1 MPDNKP
7 KIVNLRG
14 VAQGLPTTPDVPTPN
29 SAFGGEPNNNM
40 SFDDIWRAGL
50 SAPKELGV
58 AQIPLSSIYKGN
70 RYKETLPGTD
80 YEEMAAQQQ
89 SGLSK
94 LGNATAKFAGVAGT
108 SFVSGTVGLVA
119 GIGTA
124 VRDQRWAGLIDN
136 DVTRGMDD
144 IMKNLEDKLPNY
156 YTHQEQD
163 ASWYSPDNILTVNF
177 WSDKVL
183 KNLGY
188 SVGALAGGVAWGS
201 VLRGIGLTSK
211 LVQAGKGLQAAT
223 AIEEAMSVAPK
234 LGKYAAFENTL
245 NSLAQQYVKSPVSSV
260 LKNSDRILTSAM
272 GTFGEASME
281 GLQGMNKFRNNAI
294 QEYKSVYGVDPTG
307 EELNYI
313 NQQADKLG
321 MHIWGA
327 NSLLLTATNYIQLPK
342 ILGSSRKADK
352 ALINKIE
359 QETLGGGFVQ
369 NVPKTAF
376 GRITKGVGSTMKSL
390 ATGKATVLFAP
401 SEAFEEGMQSAIQTG
416 VTNYFERAYKNRNSS
431 KKILTDINGSWG
443 NILTEG
449 IAETLTSKEGLE
461 SILIGGLSG
470 GIQQAGFIGTYKDE
484 QGKTKVG
491 FGKSGL
497 IAEQGLFGSG
507 GERQANTEAALT
519 ALNKSNIDKALKDQ
533 VKFMGI
539 GIGSQKLRQQAIAN
553 NDLLSEKDYERDFAL
568 SYVMPRA
575 KYGKIESVNEELDY
589 YKNQAMDADGF
600 RQLATSG
607 IVNEN
612 ESRED
617 FIQRIDNL
625 QSVAKNVDNLYS
637 KLNDK
642 YGDKIVDGQRVYS
655 DDVIDRLVYAASKI
669 KDYDSRI
676 PGINGSL
683 LENNIITQDIIKDV
697 LEDDS
702 VDVDSYKAA
711 LSTIANMD
719 VDNDTKQDLIQ
730 DLNDLAE
737 ISVRRKA
744 FINEYNDILAKPEN
758 YKDELIEDTPDDEPE
773 QLLLTEGRGVNPDGS
788 PIEGGEEGTVPSIS
802 ITTKSGIRN
811 IKLNKEYFLGRI
823 VEYDAKGKEVYRAPM
838 ITVIGENEDGTIKIR
853 TSNGKIRDIS
863 KEEFEDYNLV
873 EVEKAQSNKKL
884 NYYMKHWNTVFEHY
898 GRKNKD
904 GSPAKG
910 RLEYNDKDR
919 TLTLVYTRDGKV
931 KREEITGDQVDD
943 ALAKKKGYKHPLI
956 KAVGELTAEQVKAEE
971 EFNEDA
977 KTDSRVTEKRQERL
991 KILSELFDDLSK
1003 RQDSTKSLI
1012 EQKQKSFEAIS
1023 EELSEL
1029 QKEIEQ
1035 NAQVDNRSK
1044 KAIRFKKVTKKAL
1057 DNAMK
1062 LSRMQTQLEEEVQK
1076 LQSDLQEIE
1085 YNMEYVAD
1093 VASNIDEYSTNFY
1106 EFKDELEN
1114 ELLDLE
1120 ILQEK
1125 TAKQISF
1132 ISKLIDEVQRAID
1145 SAISMLSGLI
1155 QDFENRYP
1163 NVPRLMGQ
1171 DWVDFLKDNPNFLK
1185 LKPNYREELQNLEDI
1200 VSVMEDGDIA
1210 PNEKRIEDLKEHI
1223 DIMVGQLKD
1232 LNSEITAKGLIL
1244 DKFEQVAQKYKQ
1256 QKAQEDFLK
1265 NNQRLTQQLFATMTT
1280 DVQNFFGTKPYE
1292 PVSKKNEYDVV
1303 GGSRPAA
1310 DDNIPHQARANYFGN
1325 KFHTFTNKNQLKA
1338 MIVTADTEDQ
1348 IIPGLTDDFLKDIA
1362 EGTRKDIARKEIIY
1376 MVMVQ
1381 DNGNGTHSIVG
1392 QDGKPLAEGAN
1403 KINNAIYQVF
1413 PAETLTGE
1421 YDGKKQSMFRE
1432 GTPENIVTSFT
1443 QQYKQWR
1450 QGQLSQKVL
1459 GEPQAFTPSFGSPK
1473 LITYKDQAGND
1484 VVDKTSRTSAQAA
1497 GLVTNSTLR
1506 KEPVIEV
1513 AVTNDTIKE
1522 GSVAFNTP
1530 KGRVFLK
1537 IPGVGMAKLF
1547 NKKFNDKEAKTIY
1560 DVMLQVSKNILE
1572 DGELKTRSNELFEW
1586 LKSTIYWGI
1595 AHYPDG
1601 KRKPFGYNNVWF
1613 EAVDE
1618 GGKSVT
1624 KLFITGLTKD
1634 SKQMFN
1640 FTPSELENPS
1650 TRAEIIG
1657 LLKQLYNNT
1666 NNSKLKGDSF
1676 NNPYFEITGIDK
1688 QGNPIYQ
1695 KWPNYQ
1701 TYLLS
1706 DKAPNE
1712 NGELTIDRGR
1722 EIPLA
1727 TQYRPVTE
1735 SNPVNRTGI
1744 YFTLDSTVDDYIKPT
1759 APVVMQQPVQ
1769 QPVQKAAPVAQ
1780 QAQPAQPVASPVPAP
1795 TQPTVQPSPT
1805 TYNLKDEG
1813 AENVRVFARGAG
1825 PVKFKANLQGIVDF
1839 LKTVPNYLELL
1850 KDNVQL
1856 PANVIQSLK
1865 AQKLID
1871 ITDPSNED
1879 AIFSIKGDLLNSA
1892 IDRGLPASETTDAV
1906 LFPKAVGIVIQT
1918 IFKDIV
1924 PQITNKLVPVQPAIQ
1939 DSVPAAPVQ
1948 AAPVSDLNA
1957 KYDEEL
1963 TDLQGAQEVEDDSED
1978 FNSPSTGRSD
1988 ETFRLKLVQEAE
2000 EFQQEDWSKVEKDFA
2015 KMLPNVPFYRVKNMI
2030 QATNGRQ
2037 AWGMLHNGA
2046 VYVYEN
2052 AEVGTAYHEVF
2063 EAVWKMF
2070 AGPAEKQLI
2079 IDEFRNR
2086 EGSYQDR
2093 FTGELIE
2100 YKNATNQQI
2109 KEELA
2114 EQFRD
2119 AVLQDKLGKPVASKG
2134 LIGRL
2139 FSELIEF
2146 IKSFFTGKNAQN
2158 NTQELFNKIG
2168 DGYFAKYNPYES
2180 KLSYAKVG
2188 VIDIDD
2194 IAADETSEFRL
2205 EKIPSAQTHDIIQHM
2220 TYSTLSNIVENKGNV
2235 FNVQKENK
2243 QELYTRLRK
2252 EVLNL
2257 LKFKKELL
2265 EQSIAKGDLDV
2276 ATATRDI
2283 NNLGT
2288 LFEDIK
2294 SEWGDIVEKHQEH
2307 LKTFSIEFD
2316 ENDEVNLNDEDAS
2329 GKSDWQD
2336 ARKIDSFRKANSV
2349 IKLLLATLPK
2359 MEYNN
2364 NYANPIPQRS
2374 SIGGIILM
2382 PADQVYA
2389 TIVDALHSSVN
2400 IDDMFERL
2408 RVLAKG
2414 NSNYAKLYT
2423 RITNSP
2429 LGEAINFSNLEDYN
2443 LQLMSAFWKAVK
2455 KQNADVVTVFV
2466 LPSGEV
2472 VVSDSTLTTAA
2483 KQAAREMMGS
2493 ISERIRGDKSPYI
2506 AYNRT
2511 TLKYNP
2517 TPMLT
2522 NRRLNPS
2529 DMSSYVTFLNNVGI
2543 NFKVAD
2549 LESKTKLTPDK
2560 RKMFTEAVEGLR
2572 DSLIDVKDISSITS
2586 KTLDIDG
2593 RLFELG
2599 LVKASLEDTSFE
2611 TTYFNINGE
2620 RTQSYVGVSAIS
2632 TLHDVLSK
2640 LNNINDLNDVGRG
2653 YSSFK
2658 YLLTDVFTKDSSVML
2673 QRMFD
2678 IGQDGDGGR
2687 KKNTEEFMKPVF
2699 IDGTID
2705 QETGKKKESS
2715 KLTFKQ
2721 RLVQEINLNLDG
2733 IYLNLVPGD
2742 ASIEHA
2748 IKMHNSISPF
2758 VTEASFSSGDYL
2770 DIFKNYFISE
2780 VLLSRDGR
2788 PVVGNKNSQDLR
2800 FFKAILGNTLHDK
2813 IMKGSLKKTP
2823 QEMYEN
2829 NKNEINAAV
2838 KQFIEKEAKETEG
2851 LLKNFGVVTSTKE
2864 EGLTAKGLSLNQKG
2878 LTQDILSKKLKMLS
2892 VNYMIA
2898 NIEMHKLL
2906 YSDPYQYSDELK
2918 RIKNFN
2924 SPRQALVFGST
2935 RINVAFNEKYNRDY
2949 DSEDIGYT
2957 DMTKDFFKSTVI
2969 SDVFSTN
2976 DLPGYDEPYEET
2988 DGGGYISLKAY
2999 RVFALRS
3006 GEWNSSKEKQFRYD
3020 IAYEKFAK
3028 GIELSNEEKKFE
3040 IKKITDKD
3048 GNVRIVGKNPNIAS
3062 IYTPI
3067 KPIVSGSKADGKN
3080 YNDVVLDKFAL
3091 VPFSYRILHE
3101 LNPDSNAMKFYE
3113 KMASEKVDYAVYKSG
3128 RKVGAGITTPLYN
3141 AKGEFNTAPFA
3152 EINNIP
3158 FYIMGVQSEVPSKDT
3173 PSVTQGS
3180 QITKLVTMDFMEAG
3194 VPIDFDANNK
3204 DFNGRFAKWES
3215 ITDENER
3222 MKVSEVYRMI
3232 KNNQDL
3238 LQRKTEEGFNS
3249 LLKKLDIKKT
3259 KEGFVISDPK
3269 KLVDVLK
3276 DEILKREV
3284 NDNITAAL
3292 NGFEKGNVVL
3302 EATPAYQQIRN
3313 ILYSIA
3319 DKNVVRPK
3327 ISGGLKVQIPSTL
3340 FEGTR
3345 KAAKKIINAEGKETS
3360 AYESDF
3366 LKFYSKSKDGKKINV
3381 CEIMLPRW
3389 FESSMS
3395 DKELLKYLNETE
3407 EGQKILSGLGYRI
3420 PTQKQ
3425 NSIDSFVIKGFLPA
3439 DFKDSVVIPSAL
3451 VKKVG
3456 SDFDIDKLS
3465 IYLKNVITDEN
3476 GEIRLIES
3484 KGTKEQTIEYYSN
3497 LFDKLIDSEQQ
3508 YVLRQL
3514 AKLSKEDELDVDA
3527 EQRLMDRQEK
3537 ITKKELN
3544 KQDFL
3549 DGIYKKVLENEY
3561 IQSLQDL
3568 VEHPSNF
3575 DSLIKPNSAKELKD
3589 LTKDI
3594 NKELGIS
3601 EVDYS
3606 SVGNMLNRK
3615 FMSSLRQS
3623 FVSGKYAIGI
3633 AAVGQTN
3640 HAQNQRSAMYI
3651 DVDKLNQ
3658 VDSVDREILGGNSES
3673 NIYAKDPNVNFK
3685 QYNSILVDGKLRPT
3699 LSMIKN
3705 KAGETISDIIG
3716 MFIDGYVDI
3725 SKGAWIME
3733 LGATPNVA
3741 STWLFLAKVGV
3752 PIKTVAYFMNQPI
3765 IKDYLR
3771 TVENK
3776 GYSWLFIDS
3785 IISEMLDVYQPN
3797 DKSLQTSDVSGI
3809 PSEDDLFKM
3818 IKYNQAG
3825 TKTTMD
3831 DAQKLQQQYIL
3842 KEFIKYAKMSSQ
3854 LFDVTQGSNFD
3865 TATIN
3870 DPYLVF
3876 KKRLQLDKARKS
3888 IISSVDKLLDNS
3900 FVGPLKDLIYDFRD
3914 AFAEILISDKPRVRT
3929 VMEDVLAPYV
3939 NLSDRQF
3946 VKVSQKAVNDLFDW
3960 AMQTDTRVNINVA
3973 DILLGSDTKESAA
3986 QQIINL
3992 RDSILG
3998 NESKG
4003 MTGNPSHPL
4012 YNNII
4017 LNSIKMET
4025 GDKSGK
4031 VNNLYIAG
4039 RDNKVYDQNL
4049 IIYGFSE
4056 LKKYLGN
4063 EGKDLYGKL
4072 VRLAVLQSGLTN
4084 SPIAFTNL
4092 LPYEDFKGVYNNT
4105 LSNLENMPN
4114 LADFQKL
4121 HVFERNNWNN
4131 SDIAPFM
4138 KAKMKMG
4145 EDFYSGFATFYDP
4158 NTSFLNKNLKNAV
4171 RDGKLPK
4178 LVAIS
4183 AFSSEGRS
4191 EFVSY
4196 SWTDDI
4202 PYAEQL
4208 KRAKAGDRSHIKKV
4222 LLQKVYTVDDQGKR
4236 IPLMQIDE
4244 KTDKQGRPIV
4254 YKKYIYKAI
4263 NAWGDSFRAQE
4274 FYNEIR
4280 PSVLDNDFEKVERIT
4295 DAQGKQIASGE
4306 VSDEEIA
4313 SVFGNQPIA
4322 QPVIEEQE
4330 ESWEEED
4337 NNDTCNP
4344 F

>member
-1 MPDNKP
+1 
-7 KIVNLRG
+7 
-14 VAQGLPTTPDVPTPN
+14 
-29 SAFGGEPNNNM
+29 
-40 SFDDIWRAGL
+40 
-50 SAPKELGV
+50 
-58 AQIPLSSIYKGN
+58 
-70 RYKETLPGTD
+70 
-80 YEEMAAQQQ
+80 
-89 SGLSK
+89 
-94 LGNATAKFAGVAGT
+94 
-108 SFVSGTVGLVA
+108 
-119 GIGTA
+119 
-124 VRDQRWAGLIDN
+124 
-136 DVTRGMDD
+136 
-144 IMKNLEDKLPNY
+144 
-156 YTHQEQD
+156 
-163 ASWYSPDNILTVNF
+163 
-177 WSDKVL
+177 
-183 KNLGY
+183 
-188 SVGALAGGVAWGS
+188 
-201 VLRGIGLTSK
+201 
-211 LVQAGKGLQAAT
+211 
-223 AIEEAMSVAPK
+223 
-234 LGKYAAFENTL
+234 
-245 NSLAQQYVKSPVSSV
+245 
-260 LKNSDRILTSAM
+260 
-272 GTFGEASME
+272 
-281 GLQGMNKFRNNAI
+281 
-294 QEYKSVYGVDPTG
+294 
-307 EELNYI
+307 
-313 NQQADKLG
+313 
-321 MHIWGA
+321 
-327 NSLLLTATNYIQLPK
+327 
-342 ILGSSRKADK
+342 
-352 ALINKIE
+352 
-359 QETLGGGFVQ
+359 
-369 NVPKTAF
+369 
-376 GRITKGVGSTMKSL
+376 
-390 ATGKATVLFAP
+390 
-401 SEAFEEGMQSAIQTG
+401 
-416 VTNYFERAYKNRNSS
+416 
-431 KKILTDINGSWG
+431 
-443 NILTEG
+443 
-449 IAETLTSKEGLE
+449 
-461 SILIGGLSG
+461 
-470 GIQQAGFIGTYKDE
+470 
-484 QGKTKVG
+484 
-491 FGKSGL
+491 
-497 IAEQGLFGSG
+497 
-507 GERQANTEAALT
+507 
-519 ALNKSNIDKALKDQ
+519 
-533 VKFMGI
+533 
-539 GIGSQKLRQQAIAN
+539 
-553 NDLLSEKDYERDFAL
+553 
-568 SYVMPRA
+568 
-575 KYGKIESVNEELDY
+575 
-589 YKNQAMDADGF
+589 
-600 RQLATSG
+600 
-607 IVNEN
+607 
-612 ESRED
+612 
-617 FIQRIDNL
+617 
-625 QSVAKNVDNLYS
+625 
-637 KLNDK
+637 
-642 YGDKIVDGQRVYS
+642 
-655 DDVIDRLVYAASKI
+655 
-669 KDYDSRI
+669 
-676 PGINGSL
+676 
-683 LENNIITQDIIKDV
+683 
-697 LEDDS
+697 
-702 VDVDSYKAA
+702 
-711 LSTIANMD
+711 
-719 VDNDTKQDLIQ
+719 
-730 DLNDLAE
+730 
-737 ISVRRKA
+737 
-744 FINEYNDILAKPEN
+744 
-758 YKDELIEDTPDDEPE
+758 
-773 QLLLTEGRGVNPDGS
+773 
-788 PIEGGEEGTVPSIS
+788 
-802 ITTKSGIRN
+802 
-811 IKLNKEYFLGRI
+811 
-823 VEYDAKGKEVYRAPM
+823 
-838 ITVIGENEDGTIKIR
+838 
-853 TSNGKIRDIS
+853 
-863 KEEFEDYNLV
+863 
-873 EVEKAQSNKKL
+873 
-884 NYYMKHWNTVFEHY
+884 
-898 GRKNKD
+898 
-904 GSPAKG
+904 
-910 RLEYNDKDR
+910 
-919 TLTLVYTRDGKV
+919 
-931 KREEITGDQVDD
+931 
-943 ALAKKKGYKHPLI
+943 
-956 KAVGELTAEQVKAEE
+956 
-971 EFNEDA
+971 
-977 KTDSRVTEKRQERL
+977 
-991 KILSELFDDLSK
+991 
-1003 RQDSTKSLI
+1003 
-1012 EQKQKSFEAIS
+1012 
-1023 EELSEL
+1023 
-1029 QKEIEQ
+1029 
-1035 NAQVDNRSK
+1035 
-1044 KAIRFKKVTKKAL
+1044 
-1057 DNAMK
+1057 
-1062 LSRMQTQLEEEVQK
+1062 
-1076 LQSDLQEIE
+1076 
-1085 YNMEYVAD
+1085 
-1093 VASNIDEYSTNFY
+1093 
-1106 EFKDELEN
+1106 
-1114 ELLDLE
+1114 
-1120 ILQEK
+1120 
-1125 TAKQISF
+1125 
-1132 ISKLIDEVQRAID
+1132 
-1145 SAISMLSGLI
+1145 
-1155 QDFENRYP
+1155 
-1163 NVPRLMGQ
+1163 
-1171 DWVDFLKDNPNFLK
+1171 
-1185 LKPNYREELQNLEDI
+1185 
-1200 VSVMEDGDIA
+1200 
-1210 PNEKRIEDLKEHI
+1210 
-1223 DIMVGQLKD
+1223 
-1232 LNSEITAKGLIL
+1232 
-1244 DKFEQVAQKYKQ
+1244 
-1256 QKAQEDFLK
+1256 
-1265 NNQRLTQQLFATMTT
+1265 
-1280 DVQNFFGTKPYE
+1280 
-1292 PVSKKNEYDVV
+1292 
-1303 GGSRPAA
+1303 
-1310 DDNIPHQARANYFGN
+1310 
-1325 KFHTFTNKNQLKA
+1325 
-1338 MIVTADTEDQ
+1338 MIVTAKTEDQ
-1348 IIPGLTDDFLKDIA
+1348 IIPGLTESFLKDIA
-1362 EGTRKDIARKEIIY
+1362 EGTRKDTARNEIIY

-1381 DNGNGTHSIVG
+1381 DNGNGAHSVVG
-1392 QDGKPLAEGAN
+1392 QDGQPLAEGAN
-1403 KINNAIYQVF
+1403 KIDNAIYQVF

-1450 QGQLSQKVL
+1450 TGQLSQAVL

-1473 LITYKDQAGND
+1473 LVTVRDVAGNET
-1484 VVDKTSRTSAQAA
+1484 VDKGARTSAQAA

-1506 KEPVIEV
+1506 KEPVIQV

-1537 IPGVGMAKLF
+1537 VPGVGMAKLF
-1547 NKKFNDKEAKTIY
+1547 NRKFNDKEANTIY
-1560 DVMLQVSKNILE
+1560 DVILQVSKNALE
-1572 DGELKTRSNELFEW
+1572 DGELKERSNELFEW
-1586 LKSTIYWGI
+1586 LKSTIYWGF

-1601 KRKPFGYNNVWF
+1601 KPKPFGYNNVWF
-1613 EAVDE
+1613 ETVTED
-1618 GGKSVT
+1618 GKPVT

-1640 FTPSELENPS
+1640 FTPSELGSPS
-1650 TRAEIIG
+1650 TRAEIVG

-1666 NNSKLKGDSF
+1666 NNSKLKGDNF

-1695 KWPNYQ
+1695 RWPNYQ

-1712 NGELTIDRGR
+1712 NGELTITR
-1722 EIPLA
+1722 EGKDLPLA
-1727 TQYRPVTE
+1727 TQYKPVTE

-1744 YFTLDSTVDDYIKPT
+1744 YFTLDSTVDDYVKPS
-1759 APVVMQQPVQ
+1759 APVVMEQPVQ
-1769 QPVQKAAPVAQ
+1769 QPVQKVAPVQ
-1780 QAQPAQPVASPVPAP
+1780 QAQPAQAAQPAQPVSTPAP
-1795 TQPTVQPSPT
+1795 VQPTVQPSPT
-1805 TYNLKDEG
+1805 TYNLNG
-1813 AENVRVFARGAG
+1813 QAENIKVFGRGAG
-1825 PVKFKANLQGIVDF
+1825 PVKFKANLEGIVDF
-1839 LKTVPNYLELL
+1839 LKTIPNHLELI
-1850 KDNVQL
+1850 KDNVIL

-1865 AQKLID
+1865 AEKLID

-1892 IDRGLPASETTDAV
+1892 IDRELPASETTDAV

-1918 IFKDIV
+1918 IFKDIT
-1924 PQITNKLVPVQPAIQ
+1924 PQITQKLVPVQPAIQ
-1939 DSVPAAPVQ
+1939 DSAPTETPTVQ
-1948 AAPVSDLNA
+1948 TSDT
-1957 KYDEEL
+1957 EEV
-1963 TDLQGAQEVEDDSED
+1963 QEAEEIEEIEDDSED
-1978 FNSPSTGRSD
+1978 FNTPSTGRTD

-2000 EFQQEDWSKVEKDFA
+2000 EFQQEDWTSLEKDYA

-2146 IKSFFTGKNAQN
+2146 IKSFFTGKNAQK

-2180 KLSYAKVG
+2180 KLAYAKVG

-2194 IAADETSEFRL
+2194 VAADETSEFRL
-2205 EKIPSAQTHDIIQHM
+2205 EKIPSAQAHDIIQHM
-2220 TYSTLSNIVENKGNV
+2220 TYSTLSNIVENKGNI

-2257 LKFKKELL
+2257 IKFKRDLL
-2265 EQSIAKGDLDV
+2265 VQSINKGELDV

-2283 NNLGT
+2283 NNLAT

-2294 SEWGDIVEKHQEH
+2294 SEWNQIIEKHQEH

-2316 ENDEVNLNDEDAS
+2316 ENDDVNVTDENNS
-2329 GKSDWQD
+2329 GKADYMD

-2374 SIGGIILM
+2374 SVGGMILM
-2382 PADQVYA
+2382 PADEVYA
-2389 TIVDALHSSVN
+2389 TLVDKLHSSVN

-2429 LGEAINFSNLEDYN
+2429 LGEAINFNNLEDYN

-2466 LPSGEV
+2466 LPSGEI
-2472 VVSDSTLTTAA
+2472 VVSDSTLTSAA
-2483 KQAAREMMGS
+2483 KQAAREMMGG

-2506 AYNRT
+2506 SYNRQ

-2517 TPMLT
+2517 TSMLT

-2529 DMSSYVTFLNNVGI
+2529 DMSSYVTFLNNLGI

-2572 DSLIDVKDISSITS
+2572 DSLIAVKDISSITS

-2599 LVKASLEDTSFE
+2599 LVKAVLENTSFE
-2611 TTYFNINGE
+2611 TTYFNLNGE

-2632 TLHDVLSK
+2632 TLYDVLSK
-2640 LNNINDLNDVGRG
+2640 LENINDLNDVERG

-2658 YLLTDVFTKDSSVML
+2658 HLLTDVFTKDSSVML

-2678 IGQDGDGGR
+2678 LDPDGDGGR
-2687 KKNTEEFMKPVF
+2687 KKNTEQFMKPVF
-2699 IDGTID
+2699 IDGTVD

-2748 IKMHNSISPF
+2748 IKMHNSQTPF

-2788 PVVGNKNSQDLR
+2788 KVVGNKNSQDLR
-2800 FFKAILGNTLHDK
+2800 FFKAILGNSLHDK
-2813 IMKGSLKKTP
+2813 IIKGNLKKTP
-2823 QEMYEN
+2823 LEIYN
-2829 NKNEINAAV
+2829 ANKNDINAAV
-2838 KQFIEKEAKETEG
+2838 KQFVETQAKDTEG
-2851 LLKNFGVVTSTKE
+2851 LLKNFGVITSTKE
-2864 EGLTAKGLSLNQKG
+2864 EGLTAKGLSLNQRG
-2878 LTQDILSKKLKMLS
+2878 LTQDILNKKLKILS

-2898 NIEMHKLL
+2898 NIEMHKLI

-2924 SPRQALVFGST
+2924 SPRQALVYGST
-2935 RINVAFNEKYNRDY
+2935 RINVSFNDKYNKGY
-2949 DSEDIGYT
+2949 NSKDIGYT
-2957 DMTKDFFKSTVI
+2957 DMMKDYFRSTVI

-2976 DLPGYDEPYEET
+2976 DLLGYDEPYEET

-2999 RVFALRS
+2999 RIFALRS
-3006 GEWNSSKEKQFRYD
+3006 GEWNSSKEAQYRYD
-3020 IAYEKFAK
+3020 IAYEKFVK
-3028 GIELSNEEKKFE
+3028 GIDLSPEEKKFE
-3040 IKKITDKD
+3040 LKEITDKE
-3048 GNVRIVGKNPNIAS
+3048 GNVRIVGKNPGVAS
-3062 IYTPI
+3062 VYTPI

-3080 YNDVVLDKFAL
+3080 YNDIVLDKFAL
-3091 VPFSYRILHE
+3091 VPLSFRILHE
-3101 LNPDSNAMKFYE
+3101 MNPNSNAMKFYE
-3113 KMASEKVDYAVYKSG
+3113 KMASDKVDYAVYKSG

-3141 AKGEFNTAPFA
+3141 TNGSFNTTPFA
-3152 EINNIP
+3152 EVNNIP
-3158 FYIMGVQSEVPSKDT
+3158 FSIMGVQSEVPSKDT

-3180 QITKLVTMDFMEAG
+3180 QITKLVTMDFLEAG
-3194 VPIDFDANNK
+3194 VPIDFDSQNK
-3204 DFNGRFAKWES
+3204 DFNDRFVKWEA

-3222 MKVSEVYRMI
+3222 MAQSEVYRMI
-3232 KNNQDL
+3232 KNNQNL
-3238 LQRKTEEGFNS
+3238 LQEKTEEGFKS
-3249 LLKKLDIKKT
+3249 LLKKLGISKNNK
-3259 KEGFVISDPK
+3259 GFVLADPK
-3269 KLVDVLK
+3269 KLINVLK

-3292 NGFEKGNVVL
+3292 AGFEKGSVVL

-3345 KAAKKIINAEGKETS
+3345 KEAKRIVKEDGTETL
-3360 AYESDF
+3360 AYQSDS

-3395 DKELLKYLNETE
+3395 DKELLNYLNNTD

-3425 NSIDSFVIKGFLPA
+3425 NSIDSFIIKGFLPA
-3439 DFKDSVVIPSAL
+3439 DFKDSVVVPSAL

-3476 GEIRLIES
+3476 GEIRLIER

-3537 ITKKELN
+3537 INKKELN
-3544 KQDFL
+3544 KQDFI

-3589 LTKDI
+3589 LTKEI
-3594 NKELGIS
+3594 NKELGIP

-3615 FMSSLRQS
+3615 FMSTLRQS

-3640 HAQNQRSAMYI
+3640 HAQNQRSAMYVDI
-3651 DVDKLNQ
+3651 DRLSQ
-3658 VDSVDREILGGNSES
+3658 VDGVDREILGGDPKSTTYSTNP
-3673 NIYAKDPNVNFK
+3673 NINFK
-3685 QYNSILVDGKLRPT
+3685 EYNTILIDGRLKPN

-3752 PIKTVAYFMNQPI
+3752 PIKTVGYFMNQPI

-3771 TVENK
+3771 SVENK

-3785 IISEMLDVYQPN
+3785 IIQEKLDEYSPS
-3797 DKSLQTSDVSGI
+3797 KEIEITGI
-3809 PSEDDLFKM
+3809 PAEEDLFKT
-3818 IKYNQAG
+3818 IKFNQVGA
-3825 TKTTMD
+3825 KDKMD
-3831 DAQKLQQQYIL
+3831 DFQKAQQQYIL

-3876 KKRLQLDKARKS
+3876 KKRLQLEKARKT
-3888 IISSVDKLLDNS
+3888 IISSVDKLLDKS
-3900 FVGPLKDLIYDFRD
+3900 FIGPLKDLIYDFRD
-3914 AFAEILISDKPRVRT
+3914 AFAEILISDKPNVRK
-3929 VMEDVLAPYV
+3929 VMEDVLTPYV
-3939 NLSDRQF
+3939 GLSDRDF

-3960 AMQTDTRVNINVA
+3960 AMQTNDTVNINVA
-3973 DILLGSDTKESAA
+3973 NILLGSDTRENTA

-4003 MTGNPSHPL
+4003 MTGNPLHPL

-4017 LNSIKMET
+4017 LNSIKMEA
-4025 GDKSGK
+4025 GAREGK

-4056 LKKYLGN
+4056 LKKYLGS

-4092 LPYEDFKGVYNNT
+4092 LPYEDFKAVYNNT

-4131 SDIAPFM
+4131 SDIIPFM

-4158 NTSFLNKNLKNAV
+4158 NTSYLNENLKNAV
-4171 RDGKLPK
+4171 REGKLPK

-4222 LLQKVYTVDDQGKR
+4222 LLQKVYTKDDKNNP

-4244 KTDKQGRPIV
+4244 KTDKQGKPVV
-4254 YKKYIYKAI
+4254 YMKYIYKAI

-4274 FYNEIR
+4274 FYDDIR

-4295 DAQGKQIASGE
+4295 DAQGNQIASGE

-4313 SVFGNQPIA
+4313 SVFGNQPVA